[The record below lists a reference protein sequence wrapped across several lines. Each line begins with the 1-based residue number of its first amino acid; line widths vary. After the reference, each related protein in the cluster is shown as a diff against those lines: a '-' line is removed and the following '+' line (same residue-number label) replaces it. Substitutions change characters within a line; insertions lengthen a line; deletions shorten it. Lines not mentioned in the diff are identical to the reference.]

1 MAAAVA
7 FLLIASVALLSK
19 VWPLEGELYDC
30 KFIPN
35 LQRTHLAVQFAGAV
49 YVLEV
54 GLRSYTNLE
63 HRDSNGECCDG
74 YENNYG
80 RCWNHCDNIFTFC
93 LRGSGRYGGARD
105 LYCPLGKYAFHYH
118 YDKITGIRI
127 FFYGINPWPV
137 SD

>member
-35 LQRTHLAVQFAGAV
+35 LLRTHLAVQFAGAV

-63 HRDSNGECCDG
+63 HRDSNGDCCDR
-74 YENNYG
+74 YEDDYG

-93 LRGSGRYGGARD
+93 LRGSGEVKD
-105 LYCPLGKYAFHYH
+105 FQCPLEFHYH
-118 YDKITGIRI
+118 YDKITFYPGNRI
-127 FFYGINPWPV
+127 FFFGTNPWPV